1 MNWNRSSQLLRIRK
15 FNWEYFAPD
24 SFFFFACKLYNESTI
39 IILRIRHGKFC
50 SSVNEAV
57 ASMKVDYKSQIHSR

>member
-1 MNWNRSSQLLRIRK
+1 MNWNRSSQFFRIRNV
-15 FNWEYFAPD
+15 FGNILHRIN
-24 SFFFFACKLYNESTI
+24 FFFACKLYNESTN

-50 SSVNEAV
+50 SSVNEVV